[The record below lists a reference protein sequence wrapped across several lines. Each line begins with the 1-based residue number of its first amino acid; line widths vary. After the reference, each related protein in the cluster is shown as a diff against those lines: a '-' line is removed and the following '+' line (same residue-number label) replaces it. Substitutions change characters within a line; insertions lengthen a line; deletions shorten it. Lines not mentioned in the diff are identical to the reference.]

1 MQTYAD
7 NRSLFKPAVADHRH
21 GRAWSLYLLSQA
33 AESCSSWFLPQ
44 LQLQQGIPET
54 RNFAI
59 ERAKVSRFAWFS
71 ASTWPSGERFSRIFS
86 TPQQSITR
94 TVEWGNRQLAGIL
107 HLTPKGRIFWGWKI
121 QHNPAVVAAARDH
134 GHLRILLE
142 WQRFFE
148 KDHVFAE

>member
-21 GRAWSLYLLSQA
+21 GRAWSLYVLLQA

-44 LQLQQGIPET
+44 LRLQQGIPET

-71 ASTWPSGERFSRIFS
+71 ASTWPSGERCSRIFS
-86 TPQQSITR
+86 TPQQSITK

-107 HLTPKGRIFWGWKI
+107 HLTPKGRIFG
-121 QHNPAVVAAARDH
+121 NLAVRCSRKGIWASTVYSLNDR
-134 GHLRILLE
+134 GFLRSIMYL
-142 WQRFFE
+142 QI
-148 KDHVFAE
+148 KAE